1 MKRIVTIVAIILF
14 QMQVFAGGWNKGMLR
29 IKEENGRTISV
40 TIDGKRVNKMG
51 HSLTVNDI
59 DAGKHLLKIYKYNV
73 NGHGY
78 STGIL
83 IYEGD
88 VMIKPGR
95 IYYCTISKGNMDIE
109 ENCCMDDYGKWNNN
123 DNWDKW
129 DDNYENNDRSWNNN
143 KRWDKNNNNN
153 FDDNSWDSYTGVMS
167 DGRFQL
173 LIEQVRKASFESSK
187 VNVAKSALQNNQLTV
202 NQLILILNEFSFES
216 TKLQFAKDNY
226 RNVVDR
232 KNFFM
237 VNDVFTFQSS
247 KDDLSDF
254 LNRTQR

>member
-1 MKRIVTIVAIILF
+1 
-14 QMQVFAGGWNKGMLR
+14 
-29 IKEENGRTISV
+29 
-40 TIDGKRVNKMG
+40 
-51 HSLTVNDI
+51 
-59 DAGKHLLKIYKYNV
+59 
-73 NGHGY
+73 
-78 STGIL
+78 
-83 IYEGD
+83 
-88 VMIKPGR
+88 
-95 IYYCTISKGNMDIE
+95 
-109 ENCCMDDYGKWNNN
+109 MDDYGKWNNN

-187 VNVAKSALQNNQLTV
+187 VNIAKSALQNNQLTV